1 MLLDVKDI
9 HVHYGNA
16 KALDS
21 IVLEVEERAI
31 VTLIGVNGAGKS
43 TTLRA
48 ISGLIHPSSGEIWFM
63 GGRID
68 RLPPQDIVKLG
79 IAQAPEG
86 RCLFPRMSVSEN
98 LYAGAYLRKDKDK
111 IQTDLETVFG
121 HFPILKE
128 RWNQHAGTLSGGE
141 QQMLAIGRSLM
152 SNPKLLL
159 LDEPSHG
166 LAPFLVIE
174 IAKIIR
180 DINKR
185 GITILLV
192 EQNARLALQLAHKA
206 YVLETGRVSVEGL
219 ASELLQNEKV
229 KKAYLGV

>member
-9 HVHYGNA
+9 DVYYGNA
-16 KALDS
+16 KALNS
-21 IVLEVEERAI
+21 VILKVEEKTI

-48 ISGLIHPSSGEIWFM
+48 ISGLIQPSSGKIWFM
-63 GGRID
+63 GKRID

-79 IAQAPEG
+79 IAHSPER
-86 RCLFPRMSVSEN
+86 RCLFPRMSVREN
-98 LYAGAYLRKDKDK
+98 LNIGAYIRKDKDK
-111 IQTDLETVFG
+111 IQADLEKVYG

-128 RWNQHAGTLSGGE
+128 RQNQHAGTLSGGE

-166 LAPFLVIE
+166 LAPLLVIE

-219 ASELLQNEKV
+219 ASELLKNEKV
-229 KKAYLGV
+229 KKAYLGL